1 MYKDLPKKEKKKGP
15 MALSHKTKSE
25 KENKSLRNFIVKW
38 MAETEDFAFT
48 VSRIQFPSFLKA
60 IDDACPQ
67 FTDNEMN
74 FINHQINYEKCIP
87 SLSYIQE
94 SVFSNDTKQVW
105 WVAPCVYWGGKLV
118 SWVMV
123 DKNGFYA
130 PHPENWDEQD
140 DISAIFSWE
149 MIENISFEIE
159 EFEDHAIAILNI
171 EATNGQ
177 ELTLY
182 EFLSQNKETSSSKNN
197 SFRGSYLSVFKSI
210 FDVNHKNIVESRG
223 APNWNHGVGMEGFQG
238 FHKPSELL
246 SKDRWVDSRTGR
258 MNFKTSA
265 LFDYDPESNQDDLK

>member
-1 MYKDLPKKEKKKGP
+1 
-15 MALSHKTKSE
+15 
-25 KENKSLRNFIVKW
+25 
-38 MAETEDFAFT
+38 
-48 VSRIQFPSFLKA
+48 
-60 IDDACPQ
+60 
-67 FTDNEMN
+67 MN
-74 FINHQINYEKCIP
+74 FINHQINFEKCIP

-182 EFLSQNKETSSSKNN
+182 EFLSQNKETSSAKHN
-197 SFRGSYLSVFKSI
+197 SFRGSYLVYLNQFLMLIIKISLRVEELLTGIMELAWKDFKVFKTI
-210 FDVNHKNIVESRG
+210 
-223 APNWNHGVGMEGFQG
+223 
-238 FHKPSELL
+238 
-246 SKDRWVDSRTGR
+246 
-258 MNFKTSA
+258 
-265 LFDYDPESNQDDLK
+265 